1 MQELAAQ
8 IKLNLPDSK
17 FNPPLYEAS
26 KQIFRDTIISELT
39 SGKWAKKKN
48 ILIEAQAGQ
57 GKTTV
62 VLQYLKASDL
72 PFTWYQVGK
81 EDLDTILFLSSL
93 YVALKES
100 IPSFS
105 APLLGERLLSGA
117 VSLSDVDILI
127 RFLTEGLCSALHRQH
142 LLVFDD
148 LHLLAQSDKSY
159 ELLSTL
165 FQNAPENLCFLSTS
179 RRSVPQLTD
188 SLKSK
193 KSSVLLHNKDIS
205 FSKKE
210 LYSYCSDVLGESRS
224 LEEISALHDM
234 TDGWITGILLLKGQ
248 PLNNSFS
255 HRLTPEVS
263 VENQDLLTYFLR
275 NLEDFSSV
283 EDIDFLLKLS
293 LLDDIPFGLN
303 DFLSEDMAVKGL
315 LENLVSKKFFI
326 QLHRDDSGFVLYRF
340 HHLFRDILNAAAVKK
355 ISVAERTIFLKK
367 TASWFLDNDK
377 PLIGVRYFF
386 ACEDYESAH
395 EVFHE
400 LGLLFISQNLHITLY
415 NFLRDIPSNIIEKY
429 PWFSLVYGI
438 ATVDFEPQKSMHY
451 LENARVCF
459 STEGDDF
466 GEIYALSQL
475 VVYHL
480 GLDANYAAISVFLP
494 RLEKLFLNLSD
505 HLDPYSIMH
514 ISLAIAFGYAF
525 VEGDLNKAN
534 FYSDISL
541 QLADELSS
549 QNELSSNLIVK
560 SYISLFSG
568 DWDKCRKNIEASLA
582 MIASP
587 LVNEFNKLYHS
598 LFLVDFLNLSGDFK
612 NFEHQNS
619 LLKRLIENDLLA
631 SSVAGPFLLLW
642 EIDVA
647 IAQGYYDEAEA
658 LLEKAFQ
665 IEFAGSQAHMRSQFF
680 QYAAYLAALKNEK
693 KRALEFAS
701 ESVQLRK
708 ITGGKP
714 FIYLHQM
721 LLAATFSLLG
731 QNDKAKKYFTSAVDG
746 FQQTGDLSI
755 LSGALCH
762 KAYWLLNCGRNEE
775 GLDELNQA
783 LELMRKKGYRHF
795 YGWNPDMMK
804 MLLESGIK
812 NNILPEFCKLLAK
825 ERLDLIIS
833 EKEESIP
840 CLKIITL
847 GLLELSAGNE
857 RLQASD
863 LTETQR
869 KLLGILISE
878 PNRQKT
884 QEEIQ
889 TALWPDINAVKG
901 RKRFD
906 TALGRLRKNL
916 SDAFNVDPLK
926 YLSLQSGVLSLTNCC
941 VDCDDFLLQSRKGL
955 NHFHSEDYW
964 QAGNSFHAALSS
976 WGGPFMTN
984 ITIGESGELFREKL
998 LETFF
1003 EVSMCEAQILFQFE
1017 RYEEAL
1023 EIAKNGLAEDPTNE
1037 TFNKTIYNCY
1047 VKLDQPV
1054 KAAKVL
1060 QKYEKAL
1067 QKEEYLT
1074 EDIHDIIENFW
1085 KPLS

>member
-8 IKLNLPDSK
+8 IKMSLPESK
-17 FNPPLYEAS
+17 FSPPLYAES

-39 SGKWAKKKN
+39 KGKWAQKKN

-57 GKTTV
+57 GKTTLA
-62 VLQYLKASDL
+62 LQYLKASDL
-72 PFTWYQVGK
+72 PFTWYQVGN

-100 IPSFS
+100 VPSFS
-105 APLLGERLLSGA
+105 APLLGERLLAGT
-117 VSLSDVDILI
+117 VSLAEVEILSQ
-127 RFLTEGLCSALHRQH
+127 FLTEGLCSALHKQH

-148 LHLLAQSDKSY
+148 LHLLAQSEKSN

-165 FQNAPENLCFLSTS
+165 FQKAPKNLSILSTS
-179 RRSVPQLTD
+179 RRSIPELTA
-188 SLKSK
+188 SFGSK
-193 KSSVLLHNKDIS
+193 KTSVILHNKDIS

-210 LYSYCSDVLGESRS
+210 LYCFCSDVLGESRS

-248 PLNNSFS
+248 SLSNNLLNKF
-255 HRLTPEVS
+255 TPELS
-263 VENQDLLTYFLR
+263 MKNQDLLTYFLH
-275 NLEDFSSV
+275 NLEKFSSV

-293 LLDDIPFGLN
+293 LLDEIPFGLN
-303 DFLSEDMAVKGL
+303 DFLSEEEAAKGF
-315 LENLVSKKFFI
+315 LENLVSKKFFV
-326 QLHRDDSGFVLYRF
+326 QVHKNEADFVSYRF
-340 HHLFRDILNAAAVKK
+340 HHLFRDVFYAAAEKK
-355 ISVAERTIFLKK
+355 LSSAERTSFLKK
-367 TASWFLDNDK
+367 VASWFLDNNK
-377 PLIGVRYFF
+377 PLIGVHYFF

-395 EVFHE
+395 EIFHE
-400 LGLLFISQNLHITLY
+400 FGLLFISQNLHITLY
-415 NFLRDIPSNIIEKY
+415 NSLKSIPSSIVEKY
-429 PWFSLVYGI
+429 PWFSLIYGI
-438 ATVDFEPQKSMHY
+438 ATVDLEPQKAIRY
-451 LENARVCF
+451 LENARMCF

-494 RLEKLFLNLSD
+494 RLEELFLKLSD

-514 ISLAIAFGYAF
+514 ISLAIAFGYVF
-525 VEGDLNKAN
+525 VEGDLDKAN
-534 FYSDISL
+534 FYSDRSSL
-541 QLADELSS
+541 LADELSS

-568 DWDKCRKNIEASLA
+568 DWDRCRKNIEASLT

-612 NFEHQNS
+612 NFEYQNA
-619 LLKRLIENDLLA
+619 LFKKLIENDLLA
-631 SSVAGPFLLLW
+631 SSVAGPYLLLW

-647 IAQGYYDEAEA
+647 IAQGLYDEAEE

-665 IEFAGSQAHMRSQFF
+665 IKFAGSQAHMRSQFF
-680 QYAAYLAALKNEK
+680 QYGAYLAALKNDK
-693 KRALEFAS
+693 RRALKFAA
-701 ESVQLRK
+701 ESAQLRK
-708 ITGGKP
+708 VAGGKP

-721 LLAATFSLLG
+721 LLAATFSTLG
-731 QNDKAKKYFTSAVDG
+731 QNDKAESYFISAGDG
-746 FQQTGDLSI
+746 FQQIGDLSI
-755 LSGALCH
+755 LSGVHCH
-762 KAYWLLNCGRNEE
+762 KAYWLLNCGRDDE
-775 GLDELNQA
+775 GLKELSQG
-783 LELMRKKGYRHF
+783 LELMKKKGYRHF

-804 MLLESGIK
+804 MLLESGIRS
-812 NNILPEFCKLLAK
+812 NILPEFCRLLAK
-825 ERLDLIIS
+825 ERLNLILP

-840 CLKIITL
+840 CLKISTL
-847 GLLELSAGNE
+847 GLLELSTGNM
-857 RLQASD
+857 RLRAND
-863 LTETQR
+863 FTETQR
-869 KLLGILISE
+869 KILGILLTE
-878 PNRQKT
+878 PHHQKP

-889 TALWPDINAVKG
+889 TTLWPDVDAVKG

-916 SDAFNVDPLK
+916 NDAFKVDPLK

-941 VDCDDFLLQSRKGL
+941 IDCDDFLLHSRKGL
-955 NHFHSEDYW
+955 VHFHSGEYW
-964 QAGNSFHAALSS
+964 QSGNSFHAALSRWNGS
-976 WGGPFMTN
+976 FITN
-984 ITIGESGELFREKL
+984 MTIGENGELFRDKL
-998 LETFF
+998 VQVFF

-1023 EIAKNGLAEDPTNE
+1023 EVARNGLAEDPTNE
-1037 TFNKTIYNCY
+1037 TFNKIIYNCH
-1047 VKLDQPV
+1047 VKLNQPV

-1067 QKEEYLT
+1067 LKEEYLA
-1074 EDIHDIIENFW
+1074 EDIHDILENFW
-1085 KPLS
+1085 RPLD

>member
-1 MQELAAQ
+1 MQELVAQ
-8 IKLNLPDSK
+8 IKMNLPDSK
-17 FNPPLYEAS
+17 FSPPIYDAS
-26 KQIFRDTIISELT
+26 KQIFRDTVVSELT
-39 SGKWAKKKN
+39 AGKWAKKRN

-57 GKTTV
+57 GKTTIA
-62 VLQYLKASDL
+62 LQYLKASGL

-81 EDLDTILFLSSL
+81 EDLDTILFLSSI

-105 APLLGERLLSGA
+105 APLLGERLLLGT
-117 VSLSDVDILI
+117 VSLSDVDILTQ
-127 RFLTEGLCSALHRQH
+127 FLIEGLCGALHRQH

-148 LHLLAQSDKSY
+148 LHLLAQSDKIY
-159 ELLSTL
+159 EILLTL

-179 RRSVPQLTD
+179 RRSVPQLSN

-193 KSSVLLHNKDIS
+193 KSSVILHNKDIS

-210 LYSYCSDVLGESRS
+210 LCSYCSDVLGESRS

-234 TDGWITGILLLKGQ
+234 TDGWITGVFLLKGQ
-248 PLNNSFS
+248 PLNNNFS
-255 HRLTPEVS
+255 HRFTPEIS
-263 VENQDLLTYFLR
+263 VENQDLLTYFLH
-275 NLEDFSSV
+275 NLENFSSA

-303 DFLSEDMAVKGL
+303 DFLSEDRTVKGL

-326 QLHRDDSGFVLYRF
+326 QLHRDESGLVSYRF

-355 ISVAERTIFLKK
+355 ISAVERTIFLKK

-395 EVFHE
+395 DLFRE

-415 NFLRDIPSNIIEKY
+415 NFLRDIPSNIIERY

-438 ATVDFEPQKSMHY
+438 ATVDLEPQKSMHY
-451 LENARVCF
+451 LENARICF
-459 STEGDDF
+459 STKGDDF
-466 GEIYALSQL
+466 GEIYVLSQL

-514 ISLAIAFGYAF
+514 IALAIAFGYVF
-525 VEGDLNKAN
+525 VEGDLDKAN
-534 FYSDISL
+534 FYSDRSL
-541 QLADELSS
+541 QLADELAS

-560 SYISLFSG
+560 SYVALFSG
-568 DWDKCRKNIEASLA
+568 DFDRCRKNIEASLN
-582 MIASP
+582 MVASP

-612 NFEHQNS
+612 NFEYQKA
-619 LLKRLIENDLLA
+619 LFKKLIENDLLA
-631 SSVAGPFLLLW
+631 CSVAGPYLLLW

-647 IAQGYYDEAEA
+647 IAEGYYDEAEA

-693 KRALEFAS
+693 KRALEFAD
-701 ESVQLRK
+701 ESAQLRK
-708 ITGGKP
+708 VAGGKP
-714 FIYLHQM
+714 FIHLHQM
-721 LLAATFSLLG
+721 FLAATFSLLG
-731 QNDKAKKYFTSAVDG
+731 ESNKAEKYFTSAVDG

-755 LSGALCH
+755 LSGVLCH
-762 KAYWLLNCGRNEE
+762 KAYWLLNCGREEE
-775 GLDELNQA
+775 GLAELNQA
-783 LELMRKKGYRHF
+783 LKLMKKKGYKHF

-812 NNILPEFCKLLAK
+812 NDILPDFCKLLAK

-840 CLKIITL
+840 CLKIRTL
-847 GLLELSAGNE
+847 GVLELSAGNE

-863 LTETQR
+863 FTETQR
-869 KLLGILISE
+869 KLLGVLISE
-878 PNRQKT
+878 PNRQKR

-889 TALWPDINAVKG
+889 TALWPDIDVVKG

-916 SDAFNVDPLK
+916 RDAFDVDPLK
-926 YLSLQSGVLSLTNCC
+926 YLSLRSGVLSLTNCR
-941 VDCDDFLLQSRKGL
+941 VDCDDFLLQSHQGL
-955 NHFHSEDYW
+955 EQFHSGKHW
-964 QAGNSFHAALSS
+964 QSGNSFLTALSYWDGS
-976 WGGPFMTN
+976 FMTN
-984 ITIGESGELFREKL
+984 LTIGENGELFREKL
-998 LETFF
+998 LEAFF
-1003 EVSMCEAQILFQFE
+1003 EVSLCEAQMLFHFK
-1017 RYEEAL
+1017 RFEEAL
-1023 EIAKNGLAEDPTNE
+1023 AVAKNGLAGDPTNE
-1037 TFNKTIYNCY
+1037 TFNKIIYNCH

-1067 QKEEYLT
+1067 QKEEYLA
-1074 EDIHDIIENFW
+1074 EDIHDILENFW